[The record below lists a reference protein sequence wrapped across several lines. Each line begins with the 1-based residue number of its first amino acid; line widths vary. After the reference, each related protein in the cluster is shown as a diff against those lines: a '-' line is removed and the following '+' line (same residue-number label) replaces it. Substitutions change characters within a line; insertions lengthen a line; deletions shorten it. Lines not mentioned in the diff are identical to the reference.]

1 MQRKNDLLKPMK
13 RSGIAMIMAV
23 AVLVVLATIMAFS
36 IQMTTKTGK
45 RVVDIYIRNQAELYA
60 KNAAEFALFQISRSA
75 SRCSPAS
82 IGPFTIDGLYKVTV
96 DLDYAYADNNTS
108 TCGVNDYV
116 TLTNPPVGQSD
127 REYGYVKIDVTVD
140 VNSSSVNS
148 EPIRI
153 FRRYIED
160 ITPYLQ

>member
-1 MQRKNDLLKPMK
+1 MT

-36 IQMTTKTGK
+36 IQMTAKTGK
-45 RVVDIYIRNQAELYA
+45 RVVDIYVLNQAELYA
-60 KNAAEFALFQISRSA
+60 KNAAEFALYKISRSS

-96 DLDYAYADNNTS
+96 DLDYAYADNNAS
-108 TCGVNDYV
+108 TCGSNDHV
-116 TLTNPPVGQSD
+116 TLTNPPVGQPD

-148 EPIRI
+148 EPIRV

>member
-1 MQRKNDLLKPMK
+1 MK
-13 RSGIAMIMAV
+13 RSGIAMIMAG

-36 IQMTTKTGK
+36 IQMTAKTGK
-45 RVVDIYIRNQAELYA
+45 RVVDIYVLNQAELYA
-60 KNAAEFALFQISRSA
+60 KNAAEFALYKISRSS

-96 DLDYAYADNNTS
+96 DLDYAYAAEDNNTS
-108 TCGVNDYV
+108 TCGANDYI
-116 TLTNPPVGQSD
+116 TLTNTPAGQPD

-140 VNSSSVNS
+140 VNSNSVNS
-148 EPIRI
+148 EPIRV

>member
-1 MQRKNDLLKPMK
+1 MQ

-45 RVVDIYIRNQAELYA
+45 RVVDIYVRNQAELYA
-60 KNAAEFALFQISRSA
+60 KNAAEFALYQISQSA
-75 SRCSPAS
+75 SRCSPSS
-82 IGPFTIDGLYKVTV
+82 IGPFTIDGLYTVTV
-96 DLDYAYADNNTS
+96 DLDYAYADNNAS
-108 TCGVNDYV
+108 TCGANDYV

-127 REYGYVKIDVTVD
+127 REYGYVKIDVTVN

-148 EPIRI
+148 EPIRV